1 VNALA
6 LREARAGDLE
16 TLVEFNLKLA
26 SETEDKTLDP
36 ATLRKGIAAVLADPT
51 KGFYLVAEREGRVIG
66 QLMVTREWSDWRN
79 GDWWWFQSVYVAKDA
94 RRQGVFRALY
104 GESVARARAADARG
118 LRLYVEKE
126 NRGAQA
132 TYAAL
137 GMKLA
142 RYQIFELGEE

>member
-1 VNALA
+1 MEI
-6 LREARAGDLE
+6 REARAADLE
-16 TLVEFNLKLA
+16 TLVDFNLRLA
-26 SETEDKTLDP
+26 QESEGKRLDA
-36 ATLRKGIAAVLADPT
+36 ATLRLGVAAVLREAA
-51 KGFYLVAEREGRVIG
+51 KGFYLVAEREGRVVG

-79 GDWWWFQSVYVAKDA
+79 GDWWWFQSVYVAAEA

-104 GESVARARAADARG
+104 AEIVARAKAADARG

-142 RYQIFELGEE
+142 RYEIFELGEE